1 MMYVK
6 AKVEFEGI
14 HQWDDAPERVEY
26 LNYPHRHIFT
36 IIAKKK
42 VEHGD
47 RDVEFICLK
56 HDIAFFLVST
66 YSKVD
71 NIYSLH
77 HTSCEMLA
85 EKLLKQF
92 DLLECE
98 VWEDMENCGG
108 VTCE

>member
-1 MMYVK
+1 MYVK

-14 HQWDDAPERVEY
+14 HSWPDAPDRVEF
-26 LNYPHRHIFT
+26 LSHPHRHVFT

-42 VEHGD
+42 VEHSD
-47 RDVEFICLK
+47 RDTEFICLK

-66 YSKVD
+66 YGKVD
-71 NIYSLH
+71 NTYILR

-85 EKLLKQF
+85 QRLVAHF